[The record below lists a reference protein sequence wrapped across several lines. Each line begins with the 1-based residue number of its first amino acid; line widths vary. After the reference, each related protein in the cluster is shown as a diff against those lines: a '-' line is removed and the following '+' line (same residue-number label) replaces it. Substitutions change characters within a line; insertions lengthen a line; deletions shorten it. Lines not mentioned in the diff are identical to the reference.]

1 MLKLSVT
8 ALAASVDGENVK
20 PQMMRGGGL
29 RSDQH
34 GISRRRIYSVVQGI
48 ERSTWVW
55 TVRLRDGEIN
65 TGSARSKPAAA
76 DDAERTINKALAP
89 N

>member
-1 MLKLSVT
+1 M
-8 ALAASVDGENVK
+8 EY
-20 PQMMRGGGL
+20 RGAE
-29 RSDQH
+29 
-34 GISRRRIYSVVQGI
+34 YSVAQGI

-65 TGSARSKPAAA
+65 TGSTRSKPAAA

-89 N
+89 K